1 MTILSNTTT
10 SYDVRGNRED
20 LSDIIYRISPT
31 KTPFLSAIPKV
42 KATSTYHEW
51 QTQDLASVTANAQ
64 LEGDPASAL
73 AVNKTWRLGNY
84 TQISTKSVIV
94 TGTQQAVKTA
104 GRSNELSYQL
114 SLRSAELKR
123 DMEAALISA
132 ANGVSGAVSNG
143 TAVGGN
149 TTTARSLRG
158 LEGWL
163 ATNLDMGSGGAAPVY
178 QSSGAASN
186 PGTAPTDAG
195 STRAFTESQVK
206 NVLQLAYAQGGE
218 PGMIMVGPIQKQTFS
233 TFTGG
238 ATRMDKAEDKSV
250 TAAVDV
256 YIGDFGTLQI
266 VPNRFQRSRVAF
278 ILETEKWALAT
289 LRPFETNDIAKQ
301 GDADQKQIVVEYT
314 LEARNEKSSGAVKDI
329 S

>member
-1 MTILSNTTT
+1 MAILTNTTT

-42 KATSTYHEW
+42 KATNTYHEW

-64 LEGDPASAL
+64 LEGDVASAL

-123 DMEAALISA
+123 DMEAALVSA
-132 ANGVSGAVSNG
+132 ANGVATTASNT

-186 PGTAPTDAG
+186 PGTAPTDG
-195 STRAFTESQVK
+195 TQRAFTEAQVK

-218 PGMIMVGPIQKQTFS
+218 PDLIMLAPSEKQIFS

-256 YIGDFGTLQI
+256 YVSDFGTLQV
-266 VPNRFQRSRVAF
+266 VPNRFQRTRVGF

-289 LRPFETNDIAKQ
+289 LRPFQTEDIAKQ
-301 GDADQKQIVVEYT
+301 GDSDQKLIVTEYT
-314 LEARNEKSSGAVKDI
+314 LEARNEKSSGAVRDLL
-329 S
+329 